1 MHILGGG
8 AFLFDLSGPWPLP
21 LRTNGKPDF
30 RMLYEIS
37 GYFEPDHF
45 SGEVGVQM

>member
-8 AFLFDLSGPWPLP
+8 AFLFDLSGLWPLP

-30 RMLYEIS
+30 RMLHEIL

-45 SGEVGVQM
+45 GGEVGMQM